1 MLDATGYEF
10 QVRAITLVNAAE
22 VVGLTTNA
30 TAATTFALPS
40 TPREVTATASFN
52 GTPSVIISWRAPQS
66 SGGSAITGFT
76 VTLNPGGAT
85 CAAAANATSCEITG
99 LTAGTAYSA
108 TVVAITAV
116 GASVASA
123 AASVTTINVAGA
135 ASIASVSGNNDS
147 GSALISI
154 TAAQTDGG
162 SAITS
167 YLVQAFAGANATA
180 FSCVVVPTG
189 AGPYSCTVTGLNYK
203 TDYNFK
209 VIARNLA
216 GNSAASEPSSVINL
230 SRSQTIDFATPADI
244 TFGSRTVSL
253 AGSASSGLD
262 LSYTSSTTDVC
273 TVSGEIVTVL
283 KAGTCTITAAQ
294 TGANS
299 PFAAADSVT
308 RSFAIS
314 ATAPAAPTLI
324 SVTPGASAL
333 TVNFTQV
340 TDLGG
345 STHGGYVVSWARNP
359 DFSDEQSATVAA
371 NATSFEITGLVANAT
386 YSVRIKTITAAV
398 AAGSNWSNI
407 LQGGTF
413 GAPAEPTDVV
423 AVAGINGTPTPG
435 AVTVSWTASATTG
448 GTPITG
454 YRVQAMEGVAV
465 PAVGKTCTTSGTSC
479 VVTGL
484 DGARFYF
491 FEVVAINAVG
501 ESEPGVDETEIRPGA
516 SQTITATD
524 LTVESRRKRIDLGAF
539 ADSGLPL
546 GYSVVSQTKTDPD
559 RVGNVCSVST
569 SGVVSVNAAGSCVI
583 EITQAGLDAF
593 GNPSAYLP
601 ATAVQV
607 TVTVTASDP
616 SNAKNLTISSG
627 DGQLELTWVAPD
639 DDGGRPIVG
648 YEVTWFTKGSPK
660 TDAELITANAIDAG
674 RVEVLT
680 STHIISGLQN
690 GREYT
695 IIVKPINAD
704 RRKGPTS

>member
-1 MLDATGYEF
+1 
-10 QVRAITLVNAAE
+10 
-22 VVGLTTNA
+22 
-30 TAATTFALPS
+30 
-40 TPREVTATASFN
+40 
-52 GTPSVIISWRAPQS
+52 
-66 SGGSAITGFT
+66 
-76 VTLNPGGAT
+76 
-85 CAAAANATSCEITG
+85 
-99 LTAGTAYSA
+99 
-108 TVVAITAV
+108 
-116 GASVASA
+116 
-123 AASVTTINVAGA
+123 
-135 ASIASVSGNNDS
+135 
-147 GSALISI
+147 
-154 TAAQTDGG
+154 
-162 SAITS
+162 
-167 YLVQAFAGANATA
+167 
-180 FSCVVVPTG
+180 
-189 AGPYSCTVTGLNYK
+189 
-203 TDYNFK
+203 
-209 VIARNLA
+209 
-216 GNSAASEPSSVINL
+216 
-230 SRSQTIDFATPADI
+230 
-244 TFGSRTVSL
+244 
-253 AGSASSGLD
+253 
-262 LSYTSSTTDVC
+262 
-273 TVSGEIVTVL
+273 
-283 KAGTCTITAAQ
+283 
-294 TGANS
+294 
-299 PFAAADSVT
+299 
-308 RSFAIS
+308 
-314 ATAPAAPTLI
+314 
-324 SVTPGASAL
+324 
-333 TVNFTQV
+333 
-340 TDLGG
+340 
-345 STHGGYVVSWARNP
+345 
-359 DFSDEQSATVAA
+359 
-371 NATSFEITGLVANAT
+371 
-386 YSVRIKTITAAV
+386 
-398 AAGSNWSNI
+398 
-407 LQGGTF
+407 
-413 GAPAEPTDVV
+413 
-423 AVAGINGTPTPG
+423 
-435 AVTVSWTASATTG
+435 
-448 GTPITG
+448 
-454 YRVQAMEGVAV
+454 MEGVAV

-627 DGQLELTWVAPD
+627 DGILELTWVAPD

-680 STHIISGLQN
+680 STRIISGLQN

-695 IIVKPINAD
+695 IIIKPINAD